1 MAIQFSSQLTKLR
14 ESNNLSQSQ
23 LAEQLNVFRQ
33 AVSKWENGTALPD
46 IVRLVEIAQL
56 LNVSLD
62 KLVLAKEPIT
72 SQSSI
77 NKMIDAHLKE
87 NSRQNSWRRQ
97 PITNVWEFLARY
109 WWVIIALVVT
119 IASMF
124 GINSN
129 LF

>member
-23 LAEQLNVFRQ
+23 LAEQLNVSRQ

-72 SQSSI
+72 S
-77 NKMIDAHLKE
+77 
-87 NSRQNSWRRQ
+87 
-97 PITNVWEFLARY
+97 
-109 WWVIIALVVT
+109 
-119 IASMF
+119 
-124 GINSN
+124 
-129 LF
+129 

>member
-1 MAIQFSSQLTKLR
+1 MKNIFAHQLGKLRTEQQLSQNDIASQLFV
-14 ESNNLSQSQ
+14 S
-23 LAEQLNVFRQ
+23 RQ

-62 KLVLAKEPIT
+62 ELVLAKEPIT

-87 NSRQNSWRRQ
+87 SSRQNSWRRQ

-109 WWVIIALVVT
+109 WWVIIALVAI

>member
-23 LAEQLNVFRQ
+23 LAEQLIASRQ

>member
-23 LAEQLNVFRQ
+23 LAEQLNVSRQ

-62 KLVLAKEPIT
+62 ELVLAKEPIT

-119 IASMF
+119 IASIF